1 MVTDAAYRPR
11 RPEESLL
18 YQVVA
23 GELET
28 FLASQQDNERHV
40 PGFVEKE
47 FRSFLDCGVLARGF
61 LRVACNTCKLDR
73 VVAFS
78 CKSRGICPSCG
89 GRRMADTA
97 AHLVDRVIPD
107 VGFRAASAALS
118 PSYSVLVPASII
130 PISTYS
136 CWTGYSPGWKKK
148 PRASIPYV
156 RRMTRTSPPWLKPHP
171 VAHRRY

>member
-28 FLASQQDNERHV
+28 FLASQQDNERQV

-47 FRSFLDCGVLARGF
+47 LRSFLDCGVLARGF
-61 LRVACNTCKLDR
+61 LRIACHTCKLDR

-78 CKSRGICPSCG
+78 CKSYARLAG
-89 GRRMADTA
+89 AD
-97 AHLVDRVIPD
+97 
-107 VGFRAASAALS
+107 
-118 PSYSVLVPASII
+118 
-130 PISTYS
+130 
-136 CWTGYSPGWKKK
+136 GWRIRQ
-148 PRASIPYV
+148 P
-156 RRMTRTSPPWLKPHP
+156 TW
-171 VAHRRY
+171 